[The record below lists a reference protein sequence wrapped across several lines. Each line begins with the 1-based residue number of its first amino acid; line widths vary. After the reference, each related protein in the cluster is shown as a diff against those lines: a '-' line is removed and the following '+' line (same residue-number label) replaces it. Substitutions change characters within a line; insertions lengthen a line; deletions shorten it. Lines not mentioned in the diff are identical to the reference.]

1 MKIHVRIQD
10 KTYQV
15 ELGDINARPIQAEV
29 DGENFEVWPQ
39 EVLVPGPEQRPAPQP
54 QTAHPVKPVPS
65 ADEKSKASAVGQSVL
80 APIPGVII
88 EICVEE
94 GTAVEYGQELC
105 ILEAMKM
112 KNSIRANQAATVEK
126 ILVSVGQQ
134 VSQSQELITFRKGG

>member
-39 EVLVPGPEQRPAPQP
+39 EVLVPGPEQHQAPQS
-54 QTAHPVKPVPS
+54 QTAHPVKPAAS
-65 ADEKSKASAVGQSVL
+65 DEKAKASAAGQSVL

-88 EICVEE
+88 EICMEE
-94 GTAVEYGQELC
+94 GASVEYGQELC

-112 KNSIRANQAATVEK
+112 KNSIRANQAGTIDK

-134 VSQSQELITFRKGG
+134 VSQSQELIRFRKGG